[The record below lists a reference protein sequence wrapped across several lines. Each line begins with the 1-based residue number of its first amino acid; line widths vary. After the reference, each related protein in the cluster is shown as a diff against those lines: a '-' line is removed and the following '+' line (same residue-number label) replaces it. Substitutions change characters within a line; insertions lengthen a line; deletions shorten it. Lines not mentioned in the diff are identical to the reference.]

1 MTRANAKQPP
11 EVSERSISL
20 LSLLMWMSIAR
31 LCLSFPESPALFR
44 VCNVATFGVSEV
56 GLTQLVVDGIKLL
69 IAMEKQLE
77 AGGDIDQLVP
87 SQK

>member
-1 MTRANAKQPP
+1 M
-11 EVSERSISL
+11 
-20 LSLLMWMSIAR
+20 
-31 LCLSFPESPALFR
+31 
-44 VCNVATFGVSEV
+44 CNVATFGVSEV

-77 AGGDIDQLVP
+77 GGGDIDQLVP

>member
-1 MTRANAKQPP
+1 MR
-11 EVSERSISL
+11 
-20 LSLLMWMSIAR
+20 
-31 LCLSFPESPALFR
+31 
-44 VCNVATFGVSEV
+44 NVATFGVSEV

-77 AGGDIDQLVP
+77 GGGDIDQLVP